1 MATYFS
7 ENPEIDLWREL
18 LQYTYEANIRRYTN
32 KIKITLD
39 EATTD
44 CVIGSFLQA
53 YEYYKAAKDAN
64 LQISPLLLYYGST
77 NLLYGM
83 SNLLSGKINK
93 IENHGMKII
102 TSGKTKFIA
111 DTTIRFCNPSNG
123 GVHIFAKALGFNS
136 NITDFGEWKL
146 REFLDSIAEIH
157 KEYENCYELP
167 CSKIL
172 MLETV
177 NTSDGQVEKVHF
189 DIGSK
194 DEVYQLLQSVS
205 GFSKSYLSPVISSG
219 NSDSNYY
226 ILRHKLNGKRICE
239 ISYSGQPYLRSAHIK
254 NGKEVTVPTL
264 LNMYISLFTLS
275 SLCRYQP
282 EVWSPF
288 IMKDN
293 TGERLLIE
301 KFLFFSRRMIP
312 NIVLNFITGNDIQ
325 YTSAKY
331 EAIDTK
337 RMVDENQVRE
347 MIAQEVKRVSNDRLM
362 GNLGL

>member
-1 MATYFS
+1 MVTYFS

-18 LQYTYEANIRRYTN
+18 LQFTYEANIQRYAN
-32 KIKITLD
+32 KKGLVLD
-39 EATTD
+39 AVTTD
-44 CVIGSFLQA
+44 CIIGSFLQA
-53 YEYYKAAKDAN
+53 YEYYKAAKESN

-93 IENHGMKII
+93 IENHGMWVSA
-102 TSGKTKFIA
+102 TGETKFIA
-111 DTTIRFCNPSNG
+111 DTTIRFCNPTNG
-123 GVHIFAKALGFNS
+123 GVHVFAKAIDFNS
-136 NITDFGEWKL
+136 NMTDLGEWKL

-157 KEYENCYELP
+157 KEYETCYELP

-177 NTSDGQVEKVHF
+177 NTPDGQIEKVHF
-189 DIGSK
+189 DSNNQKEI
-194 DEVYQLLQSVS
+194 YQLLQSVP
-205 GFSKSYLSPVISSG
+205 GFSKSYLPPVTSS
-219 NSDSNYY
+219 NSDFY

-254 NGKEVTVPTL
+254 NGQDVTVPTI

-288 IMKDN
+288 VMKDN
-293 TGERLLIE
+293 TGEKLLVE

-312 NIVLNFITGNDIQ
+312 NIVLNFILENDIQ

-331 EAIDTK
+331 KATDIK
-337 RMVDENQVRE
+337 KLVDEDQVRS
-347 MIAQEVKRVSNDRLM
+347 MITKEVKNVFNDKWM
-362 GNLGL
+362 GSIGL